1 MKALRAPDY
10 VDHMLAAI
18 DRIHEYC
25 AGLDQ
30 GMFERNGLV
39 HDAVIGNVEVI
50 GEAARNLVRDA
61 PDVAVA
67 NPQIMWRELVG
78 MRNRLTHGYA
88 DVDLALV
95 WLTVQRD
102 LPVLRDHLRRLDP

>member
-1 MKALRAPDY
+1 MKAPRAPDY
-10 VDHMLAAI
+10 VDHRPAAI
-18 DRIHEYC
+18 DRLHEYC

-30 GMFERNGLV
+30 DMFERKSLV
-39 HDAVIGNVEVI
+39 HDAVIRNIEVI
-50 GEAARNLVRDA
+50 GEAARNLVREA
-61 PDVAVA
+61 PDVAAA
-67 NPQIMWRELVG
+67 NPQIMWRELAG

-102 LPVLRDHLRRLDP
+102 LPVLRDRLRRLDP

>member
-1 MKALRAPDY
+1 
-10 VDHMLAAI
+10 
-18 DRIHEYC
+18 
-25 AGLDQ
+25 
-30 GMFERNGLV
+30 
-39 HDAVIGNVEVI
+39 
-50 GEAARNLVRDA
+50 
-61 PDVAVA
+61 
-67 NPQIMWRELVG
+67 MWRELVG